1 MCKDVVEI
9 IYFWHITGSGIID
22 SCPQQTL
29 PKIEFSQSWFLYFV
43 YSLLNC
49 AAMQFA
55 CHQKKISLW
64 LVWLQICN
72 IRTRLCLSWPKICY
86 SWTRI
91 WLFWRPKI
99 RYFPDKHK
107 RELQGACSIVQSHT
121 HTKGQLSYQRRIA
134 LSMYGTC
141 LVVLFRPTHGS
152 ICFIPR
158 PKGCFDTRET
168 L

>member
-99 RYFPDKHK
+99 HYFLDKHK
-107 RELQGACSIVQSHT
+107 VELQGAYHGWDLGGKKSCIGQRPRHSVKSGSSILPDHLMAWMS
-121 HTKGQLSYQRRIA
+121 S
-134 LSMYGTC
+134 
-141 LVVLFRPTHGS
+141 
-152 ICFIPR
+152 
-158 PKGCFDTRET
+158 
-168 L
+168 